1 MRMLYQL
8 RFRGR
13 IRKRIPQYR
22 FFLADDSLYVSGH
35 SIDDDYGRNFTAR
48 NNKIADRN
56 FRRCEMLDD
65 SLIDAL
71 VPAADQYHL
80 IRSRKPQ
87 RLRLIESAPR
97 GAEYHDFGLRG
108 FPSRLDR
115 SENRFGL
122 ENHPFAA
129 AEGPVV
135 HRPMAIRGG
144 IPQIVNSDPNESL
157 FAAAP
162 YYSEIKRPLEEFRED
177 RDDVEF
183 EHGPPTLLV
192 QIPQAFRQVYF
203 DPALIQIDL
212 AHVRLCERN
221 QCFLILAIDLQN
233 LSLSRSE
240 YIRNHSNVFA
250 VYCKNLAAFQLK
262 SIKRTVCG
270 RRQCV
275 GRNPDFTADIFFGF
289 RNRIDSPQFSD
300 APPVLPAKELKLR
313 IPLGALPGRKDDPP
327 PGLED
332 GVVFEQLLD
341 PDLTFQTLGFGNPGD
356 GYIGAF

>member
-1 MRMLYQL
+1 MLYQL

-22 FFLADDSLYVSGH
+22 FFLADDSLYVSRH
-35 SIDDDYGRNFTAR
+35 CIDDDYGRNFTAR
-48 NNKIADRN
+48 NNEIADRN
-56 FRRCEMLDD
+56 FRRCEMLGD
-65 SLIDAL
+65 SLIDTL
-71 VPAADQYHL
+71 IPATDQDHL
-80 IRSRKPQ
+80 LRSRKPQ
-87 RLRLIESAPR
+87 SLRLIESAAR

-122 ENHPFAA
+122 EDHAFAA
-129 AEGPVV
+129 AERPVV
-135 HRPMAIRGG
+135 HRPMAIRSG
-144 IPQIVNSDPNESL
+144 IPQIVNSDTNESL

-162 YYSEIKRPLEEFRED
+162 HYSEIERPLEEFRED
-177 RDDVEF
+177 RDDIEF
-183 EHGPPTLLV
+183 EHVPPTLLV
-192 QIPQAFRQVYF
+192 QIPQAFRQMHF
-203 DPALIQIDL
+203 DPALTQIDL
-212 AHVRLCERN
+212 PHVRLRERN
-221 QCFLILAIDLQN
+221 QRLFILAIDLQN
-233 LSLSRSE
+233 QSFARPE
-240 YIRNHSNVFA
+240 YIGNHSHVFA
-250 VYCKNLAAFQLK
+250 VHRKDLATFQLK
-262 SIKRTVCG
+262 SIKRAVCG

-300 APPVLPAKELKLR
+300 APTVLPAKKLKQR
-313 IPLGALPGRKDDPP
+313 ISLGALLSRQNDSP

-356 GYIGAF
+356 GYI